1 VKAVD
6 SSVVIAAFASWHEH
20 HAIARK
26 AMAARP
32 RLIAHAAVE
41 SYSVLTRLPPPHR
54 ASPQI
59 VHAFITERFTEPF
72 LILSETGYQELL
84 ATVAGRQ
91 ILGGPAYDALIAF
104 TAAEHNAILMSL
116 DQRAAATYETVGAQ
130 VEQLLSLLLRPAHRR
145 CLAAEHGLGQAGRG
159 EVPDEP
165 AARVHVRGDGGQR
178 LLCPVVRLPP
188 QRDIRMD
195 ERGPRGVHL
204 VEGGPLR

>member
-1 VKAVD
+1 MKAVD

-54 ASPQI
+54 ASPDI
-59 VHAFITERFTEPF
+59 VHAFITGRFTEPF

-84 ATVAGRQ
+84 ATVAAGQ

-104 TAAEHNAILMSL
+104 TAAEHNATLMSL
-116 DQRAAATYETVGAQ
+116 DQRAAATYEAVGAR
-130 VEQLLSLLLRPAHRR
+130 VEQVLS
-145 CLAAEHGLGQAGRG
+145 
-159 EVPDEP
+159 
-165 AARVHVRGDGGQR
+165 
-178 LLCPVVRLPP
+178 
-188 QRDIRMD
+188 
-195 ERGPRGVHL
+195 
-204 VEGGPLR
+204 

>member
-54 ASPQI
+54 ASPGI
-59 VHAFITERFTEPF
+59 VHAFITRRFTEPF
-72 LILSETGYQELL
+72 LTLSETGYQELL
-84 ATVAGRQ
+84 ATVAAGQ
-91 ILGGPAYDALIAF
+91 IVGGPAYDALIAF
-104 TAAEHNAILMSL
+104 TAAEHNATLMSL

-130 VEQLLSLLLRPAHRR
+130 VEQLLN
-145 CLAAEHGLGQAGRG
+145 
-159 EVPDEP
+159 
-165 AARVHVRGDGGQR
+165 
-178 LLCPVVRLPP
+178 
-188 QRDIRMD
+188 
-195 ERGPRGVHL
+195 
-204 VEGGPLR
+204 